1 MLQIVRTV
9 SIAAVLAALVASSSF
24 AQPDT
29 TKVGAINL
37 SYVARMSKAGKA
49 GLARIDEAARKKS
62 LEVEA
67 KAAELKKQQS
77 DMQKTSVGLSARA
90 RVDLQRAFEKSR
102 VDFDRL
108 QQDTQKEIEA
118 MQTQFEIE
126 FRAQL
131 APVIDEALALL
142 RDTAGTRLERM
153 SGSGATCFALYETEA
168 DRSTAAA
175 SIRRAR
181 PGWWC
186 LESTLA

>member
-131 APVIDEALALL
+131 APVIDEVSKEKGLQFVFGLEQAAFVWWNPAT
-142 RDTAGTRLERM
+142 DISDDVVKRLD
-153 SGSGATCFALYETEA
+153 AK
-168 DRSTAAA
+168 
-175 SIRRAR
+175 
-181 PGWWC
+181 P
-186 LESTLA
+186 